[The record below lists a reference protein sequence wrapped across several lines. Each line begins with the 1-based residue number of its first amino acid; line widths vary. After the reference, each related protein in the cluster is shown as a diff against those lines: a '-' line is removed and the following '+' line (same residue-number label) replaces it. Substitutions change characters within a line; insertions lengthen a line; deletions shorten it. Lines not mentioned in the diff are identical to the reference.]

1 MNIIKLS
8 AIPSTNTFL
17 KELSAT
23 ENLPEF
29 TIVVAENQQ
38 EGKGQRGSNWA
49 SEGGKN
55 LTFSVLVKNFTTKHD
70 SIFVLNI
77 LVANALLSTLNKFQI
92 PNVSIKWPNDILS
105 GKKKVAGILIENSFK
120 SANEIT
126 SIIGIGLNVNQ
137 TNFENLPLASSLAV
151 VANTL
156 FDKDKLL
163 TEIVTEIKLLLE
175 ELSHSNA
182 EFLWKTYHQNLFMK
196 DKVASFQVGNEKPFS
211 AVIQGV
217 SVEGKLLLLQED
229 DLVHEYDIK
238 EIKLLY

>member
-38 EGKGQRGSNWA
+38 EGKGQRGSNWV
-49 SEGGKN
+49 SEVGKN

-77 LVANALLSTLNKFQI
+77 LVANALLNTLNKFQI

-137 TNFENLPLASSLAV
+137 TNFENLPLASSLAIV
-151 VANTL
+151 TNTL
-156 FDKDKLL
+156 FDKDQLL

-175 ELSHSNA
+175 KLTTSNTD
-182 EFLWKTYHQNLFMK
+182 FLWKTYHQNLFMK
-196 DKVASFQVGNEKPFS
+196 GKVASFQVGNEKPFS

-217 SVEGKLLLLQED
+217 STEGKLLLLQED

>member
-156 FDKDKLL
+156 FDKDQLL

-182 EFLWKTYHQNLFMK
+182 EFLWKTYHQNLFMI

>member
-17 KELSAT
+17 KELSAN

-29 TIVVAENQQ
+29 TVVVAENQQ
-38 EGKGQRGSNWA
+38 EGKGQRGSNWT
-49 SEGGKN
+49 SESGKN
-55 LTFSVLVKNFTTKHD
+55 LTFSVLVKNFTAKHD

-77 LVANALLSTLNKFQI
+77 LVANALLNTLNKFHI
-92 PNVSIKWPNDILS
+92 PNVAIKWPNDILS
-105 GKKKVAGILIENSFK
+105 GKKKIAGILIENSFK

-137 TNFENLPLASSLAV
+137 TNFQDLPLASSLAV
-151 VANTL
+151 VTNRL
-156 FDKDKLL
+156 FDKDQLL
-163 TEIVTEIKLLLE
+163 TEIVTEMKLLLE
-175 ELSHSNA
+175 KLSHSNA
-182 EFLWKTYHQNLFMK
+182 DFLWKTYHQNLFMK

>member
-77 LVANALLSTLNKFQI
+77 LVANALLNTLNKFQI

-137 TNFENLPLASSLAV
+137 TNFENLPLASSLAIV
-151 VANTL
+151 TNTL
-156 FDKDKLL
+156 FDKDQLL

-175 ELSHSNA
+175 KLTTSNTD
-182 EFLWKTYHQNLFMK
+182 FLWKTYHQNLFMK

-217 SVEGKLLLLQED
+217 STEGKLLLLQED

>member
-70 SIFVLNI
+70 SVFVLNI
-77 LVANALLSTLNKFQI
+77 LVANALLNTLNKFQI

-156 FDKDKLL
+156 FDKDQLL

>member
-38 EGKGQRGSNWA
+38 EGKGQRGSNWV
-49 SEGGKN
+49 SEAGKN

-77 LVANALLSTLNKFQI
+77 LVANALLNTLNKFQI

-126 SIIGIGLNVNQ
+126 SVIGIGLNVNQ
-137 TNFENLPLASSLAV
+137 TNFENLPLASSLAIV
-151 VANTL
+151 TNTL
-156 FDKDKLL
+156 FDKDQLL

-175 ELSHSNA
+175 KLTTSNTD
-182 EFLWKTYHQNLFMK
+182 FLWKTYHQNLFMK
-196 DKVASFQVGNEKPFS
+196 GKVASFQVGNKKPFS

-217 SVEGKLLLLQED
+217 STEGKLLLLQED

>member
-23 ENLPEF
+23 QSLPEY

-38 EGKGQRGSNWA
+38 EGRGQRGSNWA
-49 SEGGKN
+49 SEEGKN
-55 LTFSVLVKNFTTKHD
+55 LTFSILVKNFTTKHD

-77 LVANALLSTLNKFQI
+77 LVANALLNTLKKHNI
-92 PNVSIKWPNDILS
+92 PDVSIKWPNDILS

-120 SANEIT
+120 SASEIT

-137 TNFENLPLASSLAV
+137 MNFENLPLASSLAV
-151 VANTL
+151 VTNTL
-156 FDKDKLL
+156 FDKDRLL
-163 TEIVTEIKLLLE
+163 SETVVEIQSLLE
-175 ELSHSNA
+175 ELTRSNA
-182 EFLWKTYHQNLFMK
+182 DFLWEVYHQNLFMK
-196 DKVASFQVGNEKPFS
+196 GKVASFQLGNKKTFN

-217 SVEGKLLLLQED
+217 SITGKLLLLQED
-229 DLVHEYDIK
+229 DLIHEYDIK
-238 EIKLLY
+238 EIKLCY

>member
-17 KELSAT
+17 KELSAN

-29 TIVVAENQQ
+29 TVVVAENQQ
-38 EGKGQRGSNWA
+38 EGKGQRGSNWT
-49 SEGGKN
+49 SESGKN
-55 LTFSVLVKNFTTKHD
+55 LTFSVLVKNFTAKHD

-77 LVANALLSTLNKFQI
+77 LVANALLNTLNKFHI
-92 PNVSIKWPNDILS
+92 PNVAIKWPNDILS
-105 GKKKVAGILIENSFK
+105 GKKKIAGILIENSFK

-137 TNFENLPLASSLAV
+137 TNFQDLPLASSLAV
-151 VANTL
+151 VTNRL
-156 FDKDKLL
+156 FDKEQLL
-163 TEIVTEIKLLLE
+163 TEIVTEIKLFLE
-175 ELSHSNA
+175 KLSHSNA
-182 EFLWKTYHQNLFMK
+182 DFLWKTYHQNLFMK
-196 DKVASFQVGNEKPFS
+196 DKVGSFQVGNEKPFS

>member
-77 LVANALLSTLNKFQI
+77 LVANALLNTLNKFQI

>member
-1 MNIIKLS
+1 MNIIKLN

-17 KELSAT
+17 KELSAN
-23 ENLPEF
+23 EYLPEF

-38 EGKGQRGSNWA
+38 EGKGQRGSNWTT
-49 SEGGKN
+49 EVGKN
-55 LTFSVLVKNFTTKHD
+55 LTFSLLIKNITTNHD
-70 SIFVLNI
+70 SIFVLNN
-77 LVANALLSTLNKFQI
+77 LVANALLNTLNKFQI

-151 VANTL
+151 VSNTL
-156 FDKDKLL
+156 FDKDQLL
-163 TEIVTEIKLLLE
+163 IEIVSEIKLLLE
-175 ELSHSNA
+175 KLTNSNA
-182 EFLWKTYHQNLFMK
+182 DFLWNSYHQNLFMK
-196 DKVASFQVGNEKPFS
+196 DKVASFQVGNEKSFS
-211 AVIQGV
+211 ALIQGV
-217 SVEGKLLLLQED
+217 SLEGKLLLLQED

>member
-70 SIFVLNI
+70 SVFVLNI
-77 LVANALLSTLNKFQI
+77 LVANALLNTLNKFQI

-120 SANEIT
+120 STNEIT

-151 VANTL
+151 VSNTL
-156 FDKDKLL
+156 FDKDQLL
-163 TEIVTEIKLLLE
+163 TEIVSEIKLLLE

-182 EFLWKTYHQNLFMK
+182 EFLWKTYRQNLFMK
-196 DKVASFQVGNEKPFS
+196 DKVASFQVGNERPFS

-217 SVEGKLLLLQED
+217 STEGKLLLLQED
-229 DLVHEYDIK
+229 DLIHEYDIK

>member
-17 KELSAT
+17 KELSAN

-38 EGKGQRGSNWA
+38 EGKGQRGSNWTA
-49 SEGGKN
+49 EVGKN
-55 LTFSVLVKNFTTKHD
+55 LTFSVLVKDFTTKHD

-77 LVANALLSTLNKFQI
+77 LVANALLNTLNKIQI

-105 GKKKVAGILIENSFK
+105 GKKKIAGILIENSFK
-120 SANEIT
+120 STNEIT
-126 SIIGIGLNVNQ
+126 SVVGIGLNVNQ

-151 VANTL
+151 VTNRL
-156 FDKDKLL
+156 FDKDQLL

-196 DKVASFQVGNEKPFS
+196 DKVASFQVGNKKSFS
-211 AVIQGV
+211 AVIQCV
-217 SVEGKLLLLQED
+217 SLEGKLLLLQED